1 MRHLL
6 GLISLALVLASGAA
20 QAAERINV
28 VASFSI
34 LADMVRNVG
43 GNDVDVVALVGPD
56 GDALAEQRL
65 ALHGQRGRGVRVRCG
80 RAEADARPG

>member
-56 GDALAEQRL
+56 GDAHVYA
-65 ALHGQRGRGVRVRCG
+65 
-80 RAEADARPG
+80 

>member
-34 LADMVRNVG
+34 LADMLRE
-43 GNDVDVVALVGPD
+43 VDYTEAELTTLREASALM
-56 GDALAEQRL
+56 R
-65 ALHGQRGRGVRVRCG
+65 
-80 RAEADARPG
+80 RAVER